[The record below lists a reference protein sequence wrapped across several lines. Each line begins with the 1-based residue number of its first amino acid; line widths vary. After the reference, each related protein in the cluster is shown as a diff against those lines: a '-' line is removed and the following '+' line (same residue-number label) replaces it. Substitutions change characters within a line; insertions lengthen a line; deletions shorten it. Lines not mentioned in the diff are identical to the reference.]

1 MTTAETWHTPLDQDT
16 ITISEALS
24 TMESFK
30 LNQDD
35 VPFIIRLFENPKY
48 RILPGAVTL
57 ANHDIIHV
65 LLGRGLLPK
74 DEAFVIGFTM
84 GTTKRLTSIQKS
96 IFRFVSRYLYPE
108 GYSFGEEELR
118 VFENGLNA
126 ADKMDCPDFSKLDLT
141 KYLGYNIQRARKVL
155 DIDYAELV
163 KEYILEKNLYDSI
176 ESQRLL

>member
-1 MTTAETWHTPLDQDT
+1 MDAETWHVPLRNDT
-16 ITISEALS
+16 ITIRKALK

-30 LNQDD
+30 LNQQD

-48 RILPGAVTL
+48 KMLPGTVTL
-57 ANHDIIHV
+57 DNHDIIHV

-84 GTTKRLTSIQKS
+84 GTTRRLTSIQKS
-96 IFRFVSRYLYPE
+96 IFRFVSRYLYPD
-108 GYSFGEEELR
+108 GYRFGEEELKI
-118 VFENGLNA
+118 FENGLNA

-141 KYLGYNIQRARKVL
+141 KYLGYNIHRARKML
-155 DIDYAELV
+155 DIDCAELV

-176 ESQRLL
+176 ESKRLL